1 MVRREVRDSV
11 RVEKVN
17 NMKYVFRFL
26 AVISFVC
33 IVGSAGA
40 VEVDNISLLAG
51 LVQSVFFI
59 VCMFLFGF
67 LAVVF
72 DEDYHEQQK

>member
-1 MVRREVRDSV
+1 M
-11 RVEKVN
+11 EKVN
-17 NMKYVFRFL
+17 SMKYVFRFL
-26 AVISFVC
+26 TVISFIC

-51 LVQSVFFI
+51 LVQSAIFT
-59 VCMFLFGF
+59 VCIFLFGF